1 MPLYAYAFWLRCH
14 PVHPA
19 FHLRH
24 FYTDSESQTVWT
36 PSQFKAV
43 MKKVFYVFD
52 VEWQTLI
59 TAESGLL
66 VQFVE
71 DFTRRQL
78 FFFDATSE
86 A

>member
-1 MPLYAYAFWLRCH
+1 ML
-14 PVHPA
+14 
-19 FHLRH
+19 
-24 FYTDSESQTVWT
+24 
-36 PSQFKAV
+36 
-43 MKKVFYVFD
+43 D

-66 VQFVE
+66 VQYVE